1 MSLLHGGNSQPE
13 KQQGKGPT
21 ISSPRIISRSEHS
34 VSRANISDN
43 ALKVLHRLNSA
54 GYEAYLVGGGVRDM
68 LLGRE
73 PKDFD
78 IATNALP
85 EQVRDVFRNCRL
97 VGRRFRLAH
106 ILFGRET
113 IEVATFRRAQ
123 VSDDENGEGGMEIE
137 EGGRILRDNVYGTLE
152 DDAWRRDFT
161 INALYYN
168 VQDFSVI
175 DYTGGMEDVAAGVL
189 RVIGDPSQRYREDP
203 VRMLR
208 AVRFAA
214 KIGFRIDAA
223 SENFIYDNGNLL
235 DDIPAARLFDEVLK
249 LFMSGHAVQTF
260 ELLRHYYLFEFL
272 FPLADDSL
280 GEEEGGFPHQLV
292 LRALANTDARIAAGK
307 PVTPAFLYAALLW
320 ESTRIAMRP
329 LLEQGMEEMPAL
341 HQAANDVIE
350 EQLRYTSLPRRFS
363 APMVEI
369 WAMQFRLDNRS
380 GRRAFRLLEHPRFR
394 AAYDFLLLRAEA
406 GEVEQELADWWTEFQ
421 IADEPRRIFM
431 VRELA
436 PTGENGAGRSRRK
449 RGPRRKK
456 SAE

>member
-1 MSLLHGGNSQPE
+1 MLCIGWGSPDGASHNVI
-13 KQQGKGPT
+13 KGPT
-21 ISSPRIISRSEHS
+21 ISSPKIIPRAEHV

-43 ALKVLHRLNSA
+43 ALKVLYRLNSA

-78 IATNALP
+78 IATNASP

-97 VGRRFRLAH
+97 IGRRFRLAH

-123 VSDDENGEGGMEIE
+123 VEEEEGPGMEIE

-175 DYTGGMEDVAAGVL
+175 DYVNGMADITAGVL
-189 RVIGDPSQRYREDP
+189 RIIGDPAQRYREDP

-214 KIGFRIDAA
+214 KIGFQIDAA
-223 SENFIYDNGNLL
+223 SEAFIYDNGHLL

-249 LFMSGHAVQTF
+249 LFMSGQAVQTY

-272 FPLADDSL
+272 FPLTDDSL
-280 GEEEGGFPHQLV
+280 GEEEDGMPHQLV
-292 LRALANTDARIAAGK
+292 LRALTNTDARIAVGK

-320 ESTRIAMRP
+320 EPVRIAMRP
-329 LLEQGMEEMPAL
+329 LLEQGVDELPAL
-341 HQAANDVIE
+341 HQAANSVIE

-363 APMVEI
+363 TPMVEI
-369 WAMQFRLDNRS
+369 WSMQLRLGSRS

-394 AAYDFLLLRAEA
+394 AAYDFLLLRGES
-406 GEVEQELADWWTEFQ
+406 GEVEQALCDWWTEFQ
-421 IADEPRRIFM
+421 VADEPAREEM
-431 VRELA
+431 VKQLGPA
-436 PTGENGAGRSRRK
+436 AAGSGAKRRK
-449 RGPRRKK
+449 RPPRRKK

>member
-1 MSLLHGGNSQPE
+1 M
-13 KQQGKGPT
+13 
-21 ISSPRIISRSEHS
+21 
-34 VSRANISDN
+34 
-43 ALKVLHRLNSA
+43 
-54 GYEAYLVGGGVRDM
+54 RDM

-78 IATNALP
+78 IATSATP
-85 EQVRDVFRNCRL
+85 DQVREVFRNCRL

-113 IEVATFRRAQ
+113 IEVATFRAQ
-123 VSDDENGEGGMEIE
+123 AGDGEEEVEGDMEIE

-168 VQDFSVI
+168 LQDFSVI
-175 DYTGGMEDVAAGVL
+175 DYTGGMADIAAGVL
-189 RVIGDPSQRYREDP
+189 RIIGDPDKRYREDP

-223 SENFIYDNGNLL
+223 SEDFIYENGELL
-235 DDIPAARLFDEVLK
+235 NDIPAARLFDEVLK
-249 LFMSGHAVQTF
+249 LFMSGQAVQTF

-272 FPLADDSL
+272 FPLTDDSL
-280 GEEEGGFPHQLV
+280 GEEEDGFPHQLV
-292 LRALANTDARIAAGK
+292 LQALANTDERIAAGK

-320 ESTRIAMRP
+320 EPVRIAMRP
-329 LLEQGMEEMPAL
+329 LLEQGMEETPAL
-341 HQAANDVIE
+341 HKAANDVIE

-363 APMVEI
+363 TPMVEI
-369 WAMQFRLDNRS
+369 WSMQSRLDNRS

-406 GEVEQELADWWTEFQ
+406 GEAEPELAEWWTEFQ
-421 IADEPRRIFM
+421 SADEPAREAM
-431 VRELA
+431 VKALGPGTA
-436 PTGENGAGRSRRK
+436 GNGGKKRRRK
-449 RGPRRKK
+449 RGPRQKG
-456 SAE
+456 AE

>member
-1 MSLLHGGNSQPE
+1 M
-13 KQQGKGPT
+13 
-21 ISSPRIISRSEHS
+21 
-34 VSRANISDN
+34 
-43 ALKVLHRLNSA
+43 LHRLNSA

-78 IATNALP
+78 IATDASP

-123 VSDDENGEGGMEIE
+123 VADEEAEVGMEIE

-175 DYTGGMEDVAAGVL
+175 DYAGGMQDIAAGVL
-189 RVIGDPSQRYREDP
+189 RIIGDPAQRYREDP

-208 AVRFAA
+208 AIRFAA
-214 KIGFRIDAA
+214 KIAFRIDAA
-223 SENFIYDNGNLL
+223 SEAFIYENGHLL

-272 FPLADDSL
+272 FPLTDDSL
-280 GEEEGGFPHQLV
+280 GEEEDGMPHQLV
-292 LRALANTDARIAAGK
+292 LRALANTDARIAVGK

-320 ESTRIAMRP
+320 EPVRIAMRP
-329 LLEQGMEEMPAL
+329 LLEQGIEELPAL

-363 APMVEI
+363 TPMVEI
-369 WAMQFRLDNRS
+369 WSMQLRLGSRG

-394 AAYDFLLLRAEA
+394 AAYDFMLLRGES
-406 GEVEQELADWWTEFQ
+406 GEVEQELCDWWTEFQ
-421 IADEPRRIFM
+421 VVDEAGREAM
-431 VRELA
+431 VKNLSPA
-436 PTGENGAGRSRRK
+436 AAGGAGSKRRK
-449 RGPRRKK
+449 RPPRRKK

>member
-1 MSLLHGGNSQPE
+1 M
-13 KQQGKGPT
+13 
-21 ISSPRIISRSEHS
+21 
-34 VSRANISDN
+34 
-43 ALKVLHRLNSA
+43 LHRLNSA

-78 IATNALP
+78 IATDASP

-123 VSDDENGEGGMEIE
+123 VADEEAEVGMEIE

-175 DYTGGMEDVAAGVL
+175 DYAGGMQDIAAGVL
-189 RVIGDPSQRYREDP
+189 RIIGDPAQRYREDP

-208 AVRFAA
+208 AIRFAA
-214 KIGFRIDAA
+214 KIAFRIDAA
-223 SENFIYDNGNLL
+223 SEAFIYENGHLL

-272 FPLADDSL
+272 FPLTDDSL
-280 GEEEGGFPHQLV
+280 GEEEEGMPHQLV
-292 LRALANTDARIAAGK
+292 LRALANTDARIAVGK

-320 ESTRIAMRP
+320 EPVRIAMRP
-329 LLEQGMEEMPAL
+329 LLEQGIEELPAL
-341 HQAANDVIE
+341 HQAANGVIE

-363 APMVEI
+363 TPMVEI
-369 WAMQFRLDNRS
+369 WSMQLRLGSRG

-394 AAYDFLLLRAEA
+394 AAYDFMLLRGES
-406 GEVEQELADWWTEFQ
+406 GEVEQELCDWWTEFQ
-421 IADEPRRIFM
+421 VVDEAGREAM
-431 VRELA
+431 VKNLSPA
-436 PTGENGAGRSRRK
+436 AAGGAGSKRRK
-449 RGPRRKK
+449 RPPRRKK

>member
-1 MSLLHGGNSQPE
+1 M
-13 KQQGKGPT
+13 
-21 ISSPRIISRSEHS
+21 
-34 VSRANISDN
+34 
-43 ALKVLHRLNSA
+43 LHRLNSA

-78 IATNALP
+78 IATDASP

-123 VSDDENGEGGMEIE
+123 VADEEAEVGMEIE

-175 DYTGGMEDVAAGVL
+175 DYAGGMQDIAAGVL
-189 RVIGDPSQRYREDP
+189 RIIGDPAQRYREDP

-208 AVRFAA
+208 AIRFAA
-214 KIGFRIDAA
+214 KIAFRIDAA
-223 SENFIYDNGNLL
+223 SEAFIYENGHLL

-272 FPLADDSL
+272 FPLTDDSL
-280 GEEEGGFPHQLV
+280 GEEEDDMPHQLV
-292 LRALANTDARIAAGK
+292 LRALANTDARIAVGK

-320 ESTRIAMRP
+320 EPVRIAMRP
-329 LLEQGMEEMPAL
+329 LLEQGIEELPAL
-341 HQAANDVIE
+341 HQAANGVIE

-363 APMVEI
+363 TPMVEI
-369 WAMQFRLDNRS
+369 WSMQLRLGSRG

-394 AAYDFLLLRAEA
+394 AAYDFMLLRGES
-406 GEVEQELADWWTEFQ
+406 GEVEQELCDWWTEFQ
-421 IADEPRRIFM
+421 VVDEAGREAM
-431 VRELA
+431 VKNLSPA
-436 PTGENGAGRSRRK
+436 AAGGAGSKRRK
-449 RGPRRKK
+449 RPPRRKK